1 MKEGAR
7 RGTPK
12 QPKVL
17 GEEPPN
23 KRSANT
29 YGDLSEGE
37 FLKNFRPSEDVTSED
52 VTGEGVSGMASKE
65 KAAVVVEEPKV
76 FAIVRTAGKQYKVSP
91 GTKISID
98 TVEGNPGDKITFS
111 DVLMAGKTGG
121 SEVKIL
127 TADGSSLGVTVTGR
141 LVAHK
146 RDKKVI
152 IFKKRLKGGYTKK
165 QGHRQDKSEIVIE
178 SVSL

>member
-1 MKEGAR
+1 
-7 RGTPK
+7 
-12 QPKVL
+12 
-17 GEEPPN
+17 
-23 KRSANT
+23 
-29 YGDLSEGE
+29 
-37 FLKNFRPSEDVTSED
+37 
-52 VTGEGVSGMASKE
+52 MAKKE
-65 KAAVVVEEPKV
+65 KAAVVEEPKV
-76 FAIVRTAGKQYKVSP
+76 FAVVRTAGKQYKVSP

-121 SEVKIL
+121 SEIKI
-127 TADGSSLGVTVTGR
+127 AAAGKSLGVTVTGR
-141 LVAHK
+141 LVTHK